1 MTYEYVALK
10 FNVYL
15 RHNFKTKVMVV
26 SKTELFT
33 EVLQE
38 RANLFKALAHP
49 ARLQIL
55 QFLAETKTCI
65 SGDISEE
72 LPLSRTTVN
81 QHLKE
86 LKDAGL
92 IRGHVTGAKMNY
104 CLDYV
109 KVEQMKK
116 LLTGFLNEI
125 EFPDDFCC
133 KQE

>member
-1 MTYEYVALK
+1 MVIAKTDLFDEALQK
-10 FNVYL
+10 
-15 RHNFKTKVMVV
+15 
-26 SKTELFT
+26 
-33 EVLQE
+33 Q
-38 RANLFKALAHP
+38 ANLFKVLAHP

-92 IRGHVTGAKMNY
+92 IKGHVEGVKMNY
-104 CLDYV
+104 CLDGEKV
-109 KVEQMKK
+109 KDMKI
-116 LLTGFLNEI
+116 LLTGFLDEI
-125 EFPDDFCC
+125 QLPEDFSC
-133 KQE
+133 K